1 MVGFILT
8 VVIFAALVW
17 WIYRPRKPHSA
28 IVGFA
33 SFVHLPRMTNPAFT
47 TVRSAR
53 TQAEAGLLISV
64 LQQASLH
71 PLELGTYGHWSLA
84 GVDIDY
90 SVQVPSDEAEEA
102 RNVLNAFDNNAA

>member
-1 MVGFILT
+1 MNT
-8 VVIFAALVW
+8 
-17 WIYRPRKPHSA
+17 
-28 IVGFA
+28 
-33 SFVHLPRMTNPAFT
+33 PAFT

-53 TQAEAGLLISV
+53 TQAEAGLYISL
-64 LQQASLH
+64 LQQAGLH

-102 RNVLNAFDNNAA
+102 REVLKSCDSNAA